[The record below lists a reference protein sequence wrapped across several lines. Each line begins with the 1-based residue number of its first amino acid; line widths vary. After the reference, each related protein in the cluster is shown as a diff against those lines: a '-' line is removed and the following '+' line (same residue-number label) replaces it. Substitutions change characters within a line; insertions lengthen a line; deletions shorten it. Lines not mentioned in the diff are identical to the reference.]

1 MLYSIDCKA
10 NIAEQDATYPTYKS
24 IDCDLH
30 INANDDNFYGTL
42 IDCDLYVLTSL
53 VTACKNWNQGIRTT
67 VTVDGIDVT
76 SALIGTININRKKN
90 QIATFSLQLSD
101 SQYSPLTNSHISPEK
116 EVVIIT
122 YLNTHEAALFTGLI
136 DDVNVNWSGDFTI
149 NINGLGYGKKLRDTR
164 KTLVSI
170 QDSANS
176 KYRGDLIKY
185 LVMQAGIPESKINTL
200 QGSYTRID
208 HSFEDQSI
216 LDMVNKELV
225 IDGMKWEFD
234 ENKIFNTSLD
244 IVKTSTG
251 TYPTPDWTYN
261 EDRFFNL
268 GLTMTDDGI
277 INDVKILGTVY
288 ETQILVDDADSGSDS
303 PYNKYQYETTLF
315 TVSKS
320 YNDGDVIYSDANSNY
335 TKTEGD
341 FTFKLH
347 SYRYAPHPLKW
358 VSMHIG
364 NVGQNVFQ
372 GYEITSI
379 DYAFD
384 GCTFI
389 SLNDQVS
396 AGGTIDL
403 HGPMLRIRRDVVDDV
418 MQGFSFTI
426 TLKGYLKSSISGVQ
440 PTQTDETSPT
450 YDYQYDQVAAHVENI
465 YSIAKY
471 GRRKPNSEGTIEFPL
486 AENTDQCK
494 EIGRKII
501 KDSHRFT
508 KQPTFEIP
516 FNPMLKVGQTISII
530 DSKIGYS
537 QRWYVEEVNHTIEQG
552 KGRTRVRCVYY
563 T

>member
-30 INANDDNFYGTL
+30 VNANDDNFYGTL
-42 IDCDLYVLTSL
+42 IDCDLYILTSL

-76 SALIGTININRKKN
+76 NALTGAIIINRKKN
-90 QIATFSLQLSD
+90 QIATFSFQLSD
-101 SQYSPLTNSHISPEK
+101 SQYSPLTNSHIFPEK

-122 YLNTHEAALFTGLI
+122 YLNTHEAVLFTGLI

-149 NINGLGYGKKLRDTR
+149 NINGLGYGKKLRDSR

-185 LVMQAGIPESKINTL
+185 LVMQAGIPESRINTL

-288 ETQILVDDADSGSDS
+288 ETQILVDDAESGSDS
-303 PYNKYQYETTLF
+303 PYNQYQYETTLF

-347 SYRYAPHPLKW
+347 SYRYAPHPL
-358 VSMHIG
+358 I
-364 NVGQNVFQ
+364 
-372 GYEITSI
+372 
-379 DYAFD
+379 
-384 GCTFI
+384 
-389 SLNDQVS
+389 
-396 AGGTIDL
+396 
-403 HGPMLRIRRDVVDDV
+403 
-418 MQGFSFTI
+418 
-426 TLKGYLKSSISGVQ
+426 
-440 PTQTDETSPT
+440 
-450 YDYQYDQVAAHVENI
+450 
-465 YSIAKY
+465 
-471 GRRKPNSEGTIEFPL
+471 
-486 AENTDQCK
+486 
-494 EIGRKII
+494 
-501 KDSHRFT
+501 
-508 KQPTFEIP
+508 
-516 FNPMLKVGQTISII
+516 
-530 DSKIGYS
+530 
-537 QRWYVEEVNHTIEQG
+537 
-552 KGRTRVRCVYY
+552 
-563 T
+563 